1 MLWICEDAS
10 NIIAEPGHDHQ
21 DDQGNREMNHQDSTD
36 TQTEDETLVNGGVMD
51 QVSGGA
57 LCCCCE
63 I

>member
-1 MLWICEDAS
+1 
-10 NIIAEPGHDHQ
+10 
-21 DDQGNREMNHQDSTD
+21 MNHQDSTD